1 MKKHQHCN
9 LCEHIDARLS
19 EGIFCSLNGERPNF
33 KSSCPTFKL
42 SKYSQSNLME
52 LNTKLNEIEEKR
64 KQFEYNFY
72 LLFILGGVI
81 TCFGY
86 YFFENNHKSLYY
98 TKYALGFCAF
108 GLTLWTVALQKR
120 TELLRKKNQIENRI
134 EKFENVLRK
143 YK

>member
-1 MKKHQHCN
+1 
-9 LCEHIDARLS
+9 
-19 EGIFCSLNGERPNF
+19 
-33 KSSCPTFKL
+33 
-42 SKYSQSNLME
+42 ME
-52 LNTKLNEIEEKR
+52 LNTELNEIERRREKF
-64 KQFEYNFY
+64 KINLY

-81 TCFGY
+81 TYFGY

-108 GLTLWTVALQKR
+108 GLSLWSVALLKR

-134 EKFENVLRK
+134 EEFENVLRK